1 MQILSENSVKLCPC
15 NKSGCP
21 TVEKNGEN
29 VKITDDY
36 GDYVNMS
43 IEEAKELAAAI
54 AYLET
59 V

>member
-1 MQILSENSVKLCPC
+1 MKILSENSVSLCPC

-21 TVEKNGEN
+21 VMEKDGEN
-29 VKITDDY
+29 IKITDDY
-36 GDYVNMS
+36 GDS
-43 IEEAKELAAAI
+43 INISMEEAREIAAAM

>member
-15 NKSGCP
+15 NQSGCP
-21 TVEKNGEN
+21 TVEKDGEN
-29 VKITDDY
+29 IKIIDDY
-36 GDYVNMS
+36 GDYVNMT
-43 IEEAKELAAAI
+43 IDEAKELAAAI